1 MYNEIFQSLYMA
13 LFITLD
19 NVYQLYPI
27 DPSKKTDGI
36 VVFHQLAGSGH
47 GYTEHSRLF
56 DGLLLGFMLKGSM
69 KMQIHFFEYEINAGD
84 IAVLPPQL
92 LLDTKYLSEDA
103 EIVTIAIS
111 LDFMSA
117 FPMLREFVMNDQL
130 RWQPVVRLQ
139 EEESSLQNELINLI
153 KGFYDKKASP
163 NKAEILRHLV
173 MAMINMIAEVYTEMP
188 NSRSLSKSRTHEI
201 IDNFY
206 QLILKHAGEQ
216 RNVNFYAEK
225 LHLTPQYLSTFL
237 KEKTG
242 RSVSQWIDHMLILE
256 AKTLLKSTNLSI
268 KEISHALNF
277 GETSIFCRYFKRI
290 SGVSPTSYRH
300 QKTIAK

>member
-27 DPSKKTDGI
+27 DYSKKTDGI
-36 VVFHQLAGSGH
+36 VVFHQLAGSSH

-69 KMQIHFFEYEINAGD
+69 KMQIHFLEYEINAGD

-92 LLDTKYLSEDA
+92 LMDTKYLSDDA

-111 LDFMSA
+111 LDFMAA

-130 RWQPVVRLQ
+130 RWQPVVRLR
-139 EEESSLQNELINLI
+139 EDEGSLQNELITLI
-153 KGFYDKKASP
+153 KGFYDKQPSP

-173 MAMINMIAEVYTEMP
+173 MAMINMIAELYTEMP
-188 NSRSLSKSRTHEI
+188 NSRNLSKSRTHEI

-290 SGVSPTSYRH
+290 SGVSPTSYRN
-300 QKTIAK
+300 

>member
-1 MYNEIFQSLYMA
+1 MA

-19 NVYQLYPI
+19 NVYQLYNI

-36 VVFHQLAGSGH
+36 VIFHQLANSSS

-56 DGLLLGFMLKGSM
+56 EGLLLGFMIKGSM
-69 KMQIHFFEYEINAGD
+69 KMQIHFLDYEINAGD

-92 LLDTKYLSEDA
+92 LMDTKYLSDDA
-103 EIVTIAIS
+103 EIVTIGIS

-117 FPMLREFVMNDQL
+117 FPILREFVMNNQI
-130 RWQPVVRLQ
+130 RWQPVIRLR
-139 EEESSLQNELINLI
+139 EDEIRLQNELIALI
-153 KGFYDKKASP
+153 KNFYHKKPSP
-163 NKAEILRHLV
+163 NKAEMLRHLV
-173 MAMINMIAEVYTEMP
+173 MVIINMISEVYTEMP
-188 NSRSLSKSRTHEI
+188 NSKGSSNSRTHEI
-201 IDNFY
+201 IDDFY
-206 QLILKHAGEQ
+206 QLILKYTKEQ

-242 RSVSQWIDHMLILE
+242 RSVTQWIDHILVLE

-268 KEISHALNF
+268 KEISNELNF

-290 SGVSPTSYRH
+290 TGVSPKSYRN
-300 QKTIAK
+300 QNTIAKLP

>member
-1 MYNEIFQSLYMA
+1 MA

-19 NVYQLYPI
+19 NVYQLYNI

-36 VVFHQLAGSGH
+36 VLFHQLPDSSN

-56 DGLLLGFMLKGSM
+56 DGLLLGFMITGSM
-69 KMQIHFFEYEINAGD
+69 KMQIHFLDYEINAGD

-92 LLDTKYLSEDA
+92 LIDTKYLSDDA
-103 EIVTIAIS
+103 EIVTIGIS

-117 FPMLREFVMNDQL
+117 FPILREFVMNNQI
-130 RWQPVVRLQ
+130 RWQPVIRLR
-139 EEESSLQNELINLI
+139 EDEIGLQNELITLI
-153 KGFYDKKASP
+153 KNFYHKKPSP
-163 NKAEILRHLV
+163 NKAEMLRHLV
-173 MAMINMIAEVYTEMP
+173 MVIINMISEVYTEMP
-188 NSRSLSKSRTHEI
+188 NSMSSSKSRTHEI
-201 IDNFY
+201 IDDFY
-206 QLILKHAGEQ
+206 QLILKHTKEQ
-216 RNVNFYAEK
+216 RSVNFYAEK

-242 RSVSQWIDHMLILE
+242 RSVSQWIDHILILE

-268 KEISHALNF
+268 KEISNELNF

-290 SGVSPTSYRH
+290 TGVSPKSYRH
-300 QKTIAK
+300 QNAITTLP

>member
-1 MYNEIFQSLYMA
+1 MA

-19 NVYQLYPI
+19 NVYQLYDI
-27 DPSKKTDGI
+27 DSSKKTDGI
-36 VVFHQLAGSGH
+36 VIFHQLANPSN

-56 DGLLLGFMLKGSM
+56 DGLLLGFMINGSM
-69 KMQIHFFEYEINAGD
+69 KMQIHFLDYEINAGD

-92 LLDTKYLSEDA
+92 LIDTKYLSDDA
-103 EIVTIAIS
+103 EIVTIGIS

-117 FPMLREFVMNDQL
+117 FPILREFVMNDQI
-130 RWQPVVRLQ
+130 RWQPVIRLR
-139 EEESSLQNELINLI
+139 EDEITLQNELITLI
-153 KGFYDKKASP
+153 KNFYHKKPSP

-173 MAMINMIAEVYTEMP
+173 MVIINMISEVYTEMP
-188 NSRSLSKSRTHEI
+188 NSKGSSKSRTHEI
-201 IDNFY
+201 IDDFY
-206 QLILKHAGEQ
+206 QLILQYTKEQ

-242 RSVSQWIDHMLILE
+242 RSVSQWIDHILILE

-268 KEISHALNF
+268 KEISNELNF

-290 SGVSPTSYRH
+290 TGVSPKSYRN
-300 QKTIAK
+300 QETMAKLP

>member
-1 MYNEIFQSLYMA
+1 MA

-19 NVYQLYPI
+19 NVYQLYNI

-36 VVFHQLAGSGH
+36 VILHQLANSSN
-47 GYTEHSRLF
+47 GYTEYSRLF
-56 DGLLLGFMLKGSM
+56 DGLLLGFMINGSM
-69 KMQIHFFEYEINAGD
+69 KMQIHFIDYEINAGD

-92 LLDTKYLSEDA
+92 LIDTKYLSDDA
-103 EIVTIAIS
+103 EIVTIGIS

-117 FPMLREFVMNDQL
+117 FPILREFVMNNQI
-130 RWQPVVRLQ
+130 RWQPIIRFR
-139 EEESSLQNELINLI
+139 EDEIMLQNELISLI
-153 KGFYDKKASP
+153 KNFYNKKPSS

-173 MAMINMIAEVYTEMP
+173 MVMINMISEVYTEIP
-188 NSRSLSKSRTHEI
+188 NSKSSSKSRTHEI
-201 IDNFY
+201 IDDFY
-206 QLILKHAGEQ
+206 QLILKHTKEQ

-237 KEKTG
+237 KERTG
-242 RSVSQWIDHMLILE
+242 RSVSQWIDHILILE

-268 KEISHALNF
+268 KEISNELNF

-290 SGVSPTSYRH
+290 TGVSPKSYRN
-300 QKTIAK
+300 QNTIAMLP